1 MTDTRE
7 MLRAARDRFEPPHDV
22 LEALHR
28 RRERRDRVR
37 RVSAIAVTRHPVPW
51 ARRWGGDLGPDRRA
65 SRGRARTHPRLLSG
79 LRKGLDDLVIVADG
93 STVALT
99 RGYFPTG
106 SPDHT
111 TIAFLRD
118 PRDPHY
124 DGHGDPFVLQVWLI
138 HPDGSGLRKVGQQR
152 ECCVG
157 ASVDLSWSPDGS
169 SIVLNA
175 IHEQR
180 IDVATGESL
189 PMPPPTG

>member
-37 RVSAIAVTRHPVPW
+37 RLSAIAVILTLF
-51 ARRWGGDLGPDRRA
+51 LGLVAGLAISVRTAGRPA
-65 SRGRARTHPRLLSG
+65 GEPEPTPGFSRVYERDWTIY
-79 LRKGLDDLVIVADG
+79 VIEADG

-99 RGYFPTG
+99 RGYFPTS

-152 ECCVG
+152 ACCIG

-169 SIVLNA
+169 SILLNA
-175 IHEQR
+175 LGEQR

-189 PMPPPTG
+189 PTPPPTG